1 MAGILGLYDC
11 VTSADGQGGHRNMLD
26 NIREWISDNLRYI
39 LLGLAVIL
47 LIIIAFF
54 AIRLVTHIGSGSS
67 KNNTTVQETET
78 QTEDADS
85 SNETVEALVKD
96 QEDVLSLA
104 KTYWTAVGDL
114 DFDTLEQICGTTFD
128 ETARATVEATDK
140 AVESYDDIITYSKNG
155 VTDGSYV
162 VYVYMEMKLNGIETE
177 APTLR
182 QMYMQP
188 DSDGTLLVLPSENYT
203 TEITDYIL
211 ERQTDADVQALINDV
226 NNTLTERCVAD
237 EDLAKYIE
245 SISSGTDSTDSS
257 SEDGDSAGGSDSE
270 ATLGTMQTT
279 TGVNVRSEASAES
292 TKLGSLVA
300 GSQVEVLENLDDGW
314 SRITYIDSSGSTVE
328 GYVMTQ
334 YLTE

>member
-1 MAGILGLYDC
+1 
-11 VTSADGQGGHRNMLD
+11 MLD

-39 LLGLAVIL
+39 LLRLAVIL

-54 AIRLVTHIGSGSS
+54 TIRLVTHIGSGGS
-67 KNNTTVQETET
+67 KKVNTEQETEI
-78 QTEDADS
+78 QTES
-85 SNETVEALVKD
+85 SASTSDTVEALVKD

-104 KTYWTAVGDL
+104 TTYWAAVQDL
-114 DFDTLEQICGTTFD
+114 DFDTLETVCGTTFD
-128 ETARATVEATDK
+128 DDARAAVEAMDV
-140 AVESYDDIITYSKNG
+140 AVESYDDIMTYSKNG
-155 VTDGSYV
+155 LTDGSYV
-162 VYVYMEMKLNGIETE
+162 VYVYMEMKLSGIDTE

-188 DSDGTLLVLPSENYT
+188 DSDGTLLVLPTESYTSAISE
-203 TEITDYIL
+203 YIL
-211 ERQTDADVQALINDV
+211 ERQTDSDVQALIADV
-226 NNTLTERCVAD
+226 NNTLSERCAAD

-245 SISSGTDSTDSS
+245 SINSGSSSSDSDSDDDSS
-257 SEDGDSAGGSDSE
+257 DGSDDSGSSDSE
-270 ATLGTMQTT
+270 GSLGTMQTT

-314 SRITYIDSSGSTVE
+314 SRITYIDVSGNTVE

-334 YLTE
+334 YLTN

>member
-1 MAGILGLYDC
+1 
-11 VTSADGQGGHRNMLD
+11 MLD

-54 AIRLVTHIGSGSS
+54 AIRLVTHIGSGDSKSS
-67 KNNTTVQETET
+67 NTVQETET
-78 QTEDADS
+78 QTDSSDS
-85 SNETVEALVKD
+85 SNDTVEALVKD

-104 KTYWTAVGDL
+104 KKYWTAVGDL
-114 DFDTLEQICGTTFD
+114 DFDTLEEICGTAFD
-128 ETARATVEATDK
+128 ETARATIEATDK
-140 AVESYDDIITYSKNG
+140 AVESYSDIITYSKNG

-162 VYVYMEMKLNGIETE
+162 VYVYMEMKLSGIETE

-188 DSDGTLLVLPSENYT
+188 DSDGTLLVLPSESYT
-203 TEITDYIL
+203 SEISEYIL
-211 ERQTDADVQALINDV
+211 ERQSDSDVQALIDDV
-226 NNTLTERCVAD
+226 NNTLAERCEAD

-245 SISSGTDSTDSS
+245 SISSDSDSSDSS
-257 SEDGDSAGGSDSE
+257 SEDDSSDDTDDSDSE
-270 ATLGTMQTT
+270 GTLGTMKTT

-300 GSQVEVLENLDDGW
+300 GSQVEVLENLEDGW

>member
-1 MAGILGLYDC
+1 
-11 VTSADGQGGHRNMLD
+11 MLD

-67 KNNTTVQETET
+67 KNDNTVQETEA
-78 QTEDADS
+78 QTDSADS
-85 SNETVEALVKD
+85 SSETVEALVKD
-96 QEDVLSLA
+96 QADVLALA
-104 KTYWTAVGDL
+104 EKYWTAVGDL
-114 DFDTLEQICGTTFD
+114 DFDTLEEICGTTFD

-188 DSDGTLLVLPSENYT
+188 DSDGTLLVLPSESYT
-203 TEITDYIL
+203 TEITEYIL
-211 ERQTDADVQALINDV
+211 ERQTDSDVQALIDDV
-226 NNTLTERCVAD
+226 NNTLSERCAAD

-245 SISSGTDSTDSS
+245 SISSDTDSS
-257 SEDGDSAGGSDSE
+257 DTSSGDDSSDDSEDSDSE
-270 ATLGTMQTT
+270 GTIGTMKTT

-314 SRITYIDSSGSTVE
+314 SRITYIDSSGSTIE